1 MENRTIN
8 TVDEEVDVEIDLM
21 ELLAS
26 LIDNIWIIMLSTLAG
41 FVLVYLFTTLF
52 VTPTYDSTTKIYVLN
67 RQDETS
73 STINYSELQTSTQL
87 TKDYMELV
95 TTRPVLENVISEL
108 GLEDV
113 TYEELVEDV
122 SVSTATDGR
131 IISITATAKSPLLA
145 KEIADSIRN
154 TVATQIVDIMG
165 VEAVNVVEEA
175 NLPTE
180 KARPATMKNSIIGA
194 LVGFILA
201 AGIIIIRTITNDSI
215 KTSDDV
221 EKYLGLSVLGQIPL
235 EEKDRENAK
244 KMKRKKTF
252 RLNRLTRKV
261 GK

>member
-1 MENRTIN
+1 MDNRNISN
-8 TVDEEVDVEIDLM
+8 VDEEVDVEIDLM
-21 ELLAS
+21 ELLAA
-26 LIDNIWIIMLSTLAG
+26 LLDNIWIIILTTLAG

-52 VTPTYDSTTKIYVLN
+52 VKPTYDSTTKIYVLN
-67 RQDETS
+67 RQDDTS

-108 GLEDV
+108 GLEDI

-131 IISITATAKSPLLA
+131 IISITATADSPLLA
-145 KEIADSIRN
+145 KEIADSIRE

-175 NLPTE
+175 NLPTK
-180 KARPATMKNSIIGA
+180 KAKPATVKNSIIGG
-194 LVGFILA
+194 LVGFIIA
-201 AGIIIIRTITNDSI
+201 AGVIIIQTITNDSI
-215 KTSDDV
+215 KSSDDV

-235 EEKDRENAK
+235 EEKEEKAK
-244 KMKRKKTF
+244 KMKRKKVF
-252 RLNRLTRKV
+252 RLNRFTKKV
-261 GK
+261 GN